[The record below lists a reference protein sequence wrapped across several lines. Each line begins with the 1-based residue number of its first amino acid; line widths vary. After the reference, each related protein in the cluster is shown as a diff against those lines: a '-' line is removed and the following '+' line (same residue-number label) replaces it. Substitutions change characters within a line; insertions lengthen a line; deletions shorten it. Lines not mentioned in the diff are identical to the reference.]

1 MMSLSNVSAGAAA
14 SGYYRAEGYYIEGS
28 PEAEAAASWFGKAA
42 EELVSVGRAEFGERV
57 DDTTFSELL
66 NGYAPSLEK
75 TEDGGWKEPAEL
87 GRYVD
92 GERQHRPGLDL
103 TFSAAKSVSI
113 MGLVA
118 GDERVIEAHDS
129 AVKAAMSYVEER
141 FVATRREVNG
151 EIETVRDGK
160 MLAGLFRHDT
170 SRALDPQL
178 HTHAV
183 IQNMVLGS
191 DGKWTALSN
200 EEIFKNRILIGV
212 VYQNELGRNLEAI
225 GYQVE
230 RSGRHGA
237 VEIRE
242 VPKELSAGF
251 SKRRA
256 EIEAALDERGVE
268 KNGENSALAALATR
282 KGKQNGIDRTELRD
296 AWEKEAAQLGTSK
309 EDLGRLRDQ
318 AVLREATRLPGVTR
332 DGGERSAMAEA
343 RSAMDF
349 AVEHI
354 RERHSVYSQDQLL
367 KVALPR
373 VKAADVRDLERAIQE
388 RVEAKT
394 LIQVEVKGQAH
405 LTDKETVA
413 AERQVIEEY
422 RRGRGQSAIQLE
434 GRRNAKGGSDRD
446 GEAELKDKLRRTSL
460 TDGQKDGV
468 MAGLTGRDRFVAV
481 QGYAGTGKTFMLD
494 TLRGYAE
501 RAGYQVEGAAPTNKA
516 VSELSTVI
524 PSVRT
529 TARLRID
536 AAQGL
541 DRGDK
546 SRTVLVIDE
555 ASMVSTTDM
564 RDIMAHANRAGYA
577 RVILVGDVKQLD
589 AVSAGTPFR
598 QLQQAGM
605 KTALMADIQR
615 QRGDD
620 ERNAVLHAIKGEIKA
635 AFENIRDVREVPKD
649 KTFPQTIADSWL
661 ALRSADR
668 ERAGV
673 VVLTNKVREAVNA
686 EIRDALK
693 GERRIA
699 REDTRVDSLHP
710 LSFTRAEA
718 TDAASYRRGD
728 VVVPL
733 KDLRKE
739 GLTGNAVYRVVDKND
754 YTQKLT
760 LRSEKGGPDREVALG
775 PGSKTAAA
783 LVSYEPVKRDF
794 SVGDKV
800 KFAITDKDAGVPN
813 GARGAVERIDD
824 RSVTVRLQGGKSV
837 ELPLNSIAARGLDH
851 AYSATAHDFQGATV
865 DRIIAGMSATEL
877 LSTQKSFY
885 VNISR
890 ARDAITLITTQA
902 AKLAERI
909 EQQTGERPAALDAY
923 AELKRS
929 QAAQQAEQE
938 RQRQVDAVERIRVGE
953 REGPSP
959 VRDPGNVNEII
970 ETKLREMRESKSIP
984 TDRHEREIEQLQKV
998 KEGPIR

>member
-1 MMSLSNVSAGAAA
+1 MMSLSNVSAGAAS

-42 EELVSVGRAEFGERV
+42 EELVSAGRAEFGERV
-57 DDTTFSELL
+57 DDATFSELL

-118 GDERVIEAHDS
+118 GDERVIEAHDN
-129 AVKAAMSYVEER
+129 AVKAAMAYVEER

-151 EIETVRDGK
+151 EIETVDGK

-183 IQNMVLGS
+183 IQNMVLGT

-212 VYQNELGRNLEAI
+212 VYQNELGRNLEKI

-230 RSGRHGA
+230 RAGRHGA
-237 VEIRE
+237 VEIRH
-242 VPKELSAGF
+242 VPKELSEGF

-256 EIEAALDERGVE
+256 EIEAALEERGAE

-282 KGKQNGIDRTELRD
+282 KGKQNGIDRAELRD

-309 EDLGRLRDQ
+309 EYLAQLRDQ
-318 AVLREATRLPGVTR
+318 AVQREATRLPGVTR
-332 DGGERSAMAEA
+332 EGGERSAMAEA
-343 RSAMDF
+343 RAAMEF
-349 AVEHI
+349 AVEHV

-373 VKAADVRDLERAIQE
+373 VKAADVHNLERAIQE

-394 LIQVEVKGQAH
+394 LIPVELKGQPH

-413 AERQVIEEY
+413 VEKQVLAEFQAGVRTKGVDLPKYRNTSGKVIKNGAT
-422 RRGRGQSAIQLE
+422 RL
-434 GRRNAKGGSDRD
+434 RND
-446 GEAELKDKLRRTSL
+446 LDKSTL
-460 TDGQKDGV
+460 TDGQKDAIV
-468 MAGLTGRDRFVAV
+468 NSLTAPDRFVGV
-481 QGYAGTGKTFMLD
+481 QGYAGTGKTYMLE
-494 TLRGYAE
+494 TLRRYAE
-501 RAGYQVEGAAPTNKA
+501 RAGYEVEGAAPTNKA

-524 PSVRT
+524 SSVRT

-536 AAQGL
+536 VAQGL
-541 DRGDK
+541 DKADK

-555 ASMVSTTDM
+555 ASMVSSTDM

-577 RVILVGDVKQLD
+577 RVVLVGDVKQLD

-615 QRGDD
+615 QRGDE

-635 AFENIRDVREVPKD
+635 AFENIRDVREIPKD

-661 ALRSADR
+661 ALRGADR
-668 ERAGV
+668 ERAGI

-693 GERRIA
+693 GERRIGQQ
-699 REDTRVDSLHP
+699 DTRVDSLHP

-718 TDAASYRRGD
+718 ADAASYKRGD

-739 GLTGNAVYRVVDKND
+739 GLAGNEVYRVIDKND
-754 YTQKLT
+754 YAQKLT
-760 LRSEKGGPDREVALG
+760 LRPDKGGPDREITLG

-783 LVSYEPVKRDF
+783 LVSYETAKRDF
-794 SVGDKV
+794 STGDRV

-824 RSVTVRLQGGKSV
+824 RSVTVRLQGGKTV
-837 ELPLNSIAARGLDH
+837 DLPLKSMAARGLDH
-851 AYSATAHDFQGATV
+851 ASAATAHDFQGATV
-865 DRIIAGMSATEL
+865 DRIIAGMSATEQ

-890 ARDAITLITTQA
+890 ARDAITLVTTEA
-902 AKLAERI
+902 EKLAERI
-909 EQQTGERPAALDAY
+909 EKQTGERPAALDAY
-923 AELKRS
+923 AEMKRS

-938 RQRQVDAVERIRVGE
+938 RQRQAAAVERTRVGE

-959 VRDPGNVNEII
+959 VRDPGNVNEIV
-970 ETKLREMRESKSIP
+970 ESKFREMRESKSIP